1 VKIILISSRVEKV
14 RTLSLNSWAK
24 GFLSVLLLGIPVAA
38 GTMLGVKI
46 ADGRWELLFDNSIS
60 EMQHQLVVQQEQV
73 DAGRDQLGNSLS
85 AMTLKLAQMRSR
97 LIRLDALGEQLT
109 QIASLEDGE
118 FDFSVAPGLGG
129 PDTVLIAEMAGA
141 ADVEQELGL
150 MFARLDNALDSRE
163 SQLQI
168 LQSMLSDKKLK
179 SERTVAGRPVL
190 KGWMSSE
197 YGMRTDPFHGK
208 SRWHAGV
215 DFAGRQGS
223 EVIAVA
229 SGVVTWSS
237 ERSGYG
243 NMVEIN
249 HSDGF
254 VTRYAH
260 NEVNVAKLGAIVK
273 KGELIANMG
282 SSGRSTGPH
291 VHFEVFKNGRTV
303 DPASYIKRTSR

>member
-1 VKIILISSRVEKV
+1 VEKV